1 MMGSFNVLDAPWIPA
16 ITAEGTEELL
26 GIRQALLRAHEL
38 REISSISPLEE
49 YGVYRFLGLFLMDAL
64 RPRRE
69 SDIEDL
75 LDAGRFDPAA
85 IEAYIVLCES
95 EGVSFDL
102 FDEKRPFLQSPPDTA
117 MDGERKAV
125 STLDCTRPSGNNHTH
140 FLHASDNQAK
150 LEPGKAMRLL
160 LTTYLFSTVAAQGYP
175 SGAYGA
181 PPYFGVIVG
190 KSLFETLTNC
200 LLPTEFIGI
209 PLDTPPVL
217 WRRTEPVVPKR
228 EVGASS
234 WLQTMLFP
242 NRRVR
247 LIPDETGFVSG
258 VFLCQGENYVNK
270 ESWRDPYVTY
280 RKNETSVY
288 PMRPSSER
296 AVWRNFCDIVD
307 RRGGGASQLL
317 RFYPSVHD
325 SDTVELRLYG
335 AETSKASYLG
345 IYRHSLRFPLSVAK
359 DENSRLLLQRG
370 IAVSED
376 LAKALG
382 RAMASV
388 KELSGAAAAQAV
400 RQFLRDCETRFWLLC
415 DAVGARGPEE
425 TLYQQF
431 CEDVSAAA
439 VGTYSTV
446 VSEAN
451 LRARALA
458 ASAEGRTV
466 LMRSIEK
473 LKKEARM

>member
-1 MMGSFNVLDAPWIPA
+1 MCWTHRGSRRSRRTVRKNCS
-16 ITAEGTEELL
+16 
-26 GIRQALLRAHEL
+26 AHEL
-38 REISSISPLEE
+38 REISSASPLEE

-75 LDAGRFDPAA
+75 LDAGRFDPSA
-85 IEAYIVLCES
+85 IEDYIALCEG

-102 FDEKRPFLQSPPDTA
+102 FDEMRPFLQSPPDA
-117 MDGERKAV
+117 ALDGERKAV
-125 STLDCTRPSGNNHTH
+125 SALDCTRPSGNNHTH
-140 FLHASDNQAK
+140 FLHPADNHAK

-160 LTTYLFSTVAAQGYP
+160 LTTFLFSTAAAQGYP
-175 SGAYGA
+175 SGVCGA
-181 PPYFGVIVG
+181 PPYFGVITG

-200 LLPTEFIGI
+200 LLPTEHIGI

-247 LIPDETGFVSG
+247 LVPDETGLVSG
-258 VFLCQGENYVNK
+258 VCLCQGENYVNK
-270 ESWRDPYVTY
+270 ESWRDPYATY
-280 RKNETSVY
+280 RRNETSVY

-296 AVWRNFCDIVD
+296 AVWRNFSDIVD

-317 RFYPSVHD
+317 TLYPSVHD

-335 AETSKASYLG
+335 VETSQASYLG
-345 IYRHSLRFPLSVAK
+345 VYRYSLRFPLSVTE

-370 IAVSED
+370 IAASED

-388 KELSGAAAAQAV
+388 KELSGTAAAQTV
-400 RQFLRDCETRFWLLC
+400 RQFFRDCETRFWLLC
-415 DAVGARGPEE
+415 DAVGALGPAED
-425 TLYQQF
+425 LFLQF
-431 CEDVSAAA
+431 CEDISAAA
-439 VGTYSTV
+439 GEAYSSA

-458 ASAEGRTV
+458 SAAEGRAL
-466 LMRSIEK
+466 LMRSIGK
-473 LKKEARM
+473 VKKEAGM